1 MRKKYV
7 IANFKMNKVDSE
19 IDGYLSTLLP
29 LISNANCEVGLAV
42 PSVSIKTTVQRV
54 KGSNIIVAGQNLNE
68 NNFGAYTGEINAE
81 MKEHECSD
89 PTLLGATARIIGA
102 IETFYDANGKT
113 EQSFLSLMN
122 PFGAFIS
129 LQQGMHRI
137 LRGAIVNQKQLDAL
151 LESVDELFNNVEKEH
166 QQGLK
171 YVYKEKGL

>member
-1 MRKKYV
+1 METKDDKSLTAIDKINVKLVLGSSPTHESRV
-7 IANFKMNKVDSE
+7 LDISE
-19 IDGYLSTLLP
+19 AFTK
-29 LISNANCEVGLAV
+29 E
-42 PSVSIKTTVQRV
+42 
-54 KGSNIIVAGQNLNE
+54 II
-68 NNFGAYTGEINAE
+68 GEINAE

-89 PTLLGATARIIGA
+89 PTLLGATAKIIGA

-122 PFGAFIS
+122 PFGAFVS
-129 LQQGMHRI
+129 LQQGVHRI

-151 LESVDELFNNVEKEH
+151 LESVDELFDNVEKEH